1 MIKVIKF
8 LLLKLQYKYKKKEY
22 FEQNE
27 IKKEKWNKKYLFYK
41 KIFDSIGKPKKKNK
55 KIIINTQTIDYKFSK
70 FKLDQDEKN
79 IVNYVFK
86 VEAITFY
93 IFDIIAFI
101 LNDME
106 IIYSVFVASI
116 FLPLGLTLVTYIAF
130 KIYDLFN

>member
-55 KIIINTQTIDYKFSK
+55 KIIINTQTRDYKFSK

-93 IFDIIAFI
+93 IFDIIAFL

-130 KIYDLFN
+130 KIYNLFN